1 MRKVNGFNILSNRL
15 TQFLN
20 NKNQVFSQMRKNQ
33 YPWYRFYSK
42 SEAIQTYEKRIIIVD
57 DVPPEANAML
67 QALYSRSPRSV
78 TEHLKQVEKIGPE
91 KFMKNYYV
99 GYGHKSI
106 GDCGTTTIF
115 VENVSMLAAKA
126 IQDWPLYNGQEASTR
141 YLDFTE
147 QPVLN
152 FLPQADGAHKEFSEM
167 QKEWISFYK
176 NMIDELTIIFK
187 QRFPK
192 SESESQNVYEKAIK
206 ARAFDVARGFLPAGS
221 TTYVAWHTNI
231 RQAHDHLKN
240 LRHHPL
246 QEVRI
251 LAEEILQNLQTKYK
265 SSFLHKKYETEEKY
279 LEESCSKLSYY
290 QRNGNMPLE
299 LKHILSRGDKKN
311 NFNNFSWENRLDLE
325 ILNMEEFRKLL
336 ENRPPKSE
344 LHHRFRQFGD
354 ILFTFPL
361 DFGSYRDL
369 QRHRSS
375 VQNMPLLTHALG
387 FEEWYLEQLP
397 QNLLQSAKDM
407 LKKQKDKV
415 EMLAEKNKYDDVS
428 IQYFIPMG
436 YKVSVHMSCSLPSAV
451 YIAELRSSDTVHPTL
466 RTVAQKMGDSIK
478 SMIPY
483 IAIHHDLSPGTVW
496 TTKRGTQ
503 DIVERT

>member
-1 MRKVNGFNILSNRL
+1 MRRTNALNIFLSRSFPL
-15 TQFLN
+15 YRCQLYSTPSISE
-20 NKNQVFSQMRKNQ
+20 NK
-33 YPWYRFYSK
+33 
-42 SEAIQTYEKRIIIVD
+42 QTYEKRIIIVD

-67 QALYSRSPRSV
+67 QALYSRSPKSV
-78 TEHLKQVEKIGPE
+78 TDHLKQVEKIGHE

-141 YLDFTE
+141 YLDFTA
-147 QPVLN
+147 QPVLH
-152 FLPQADGAHKEFSEM
+152 FLPKTDQNYKEFSTIQE
-167 QKEWISFYK
+167 EWINFYK
-176 NMIDELTIIFK
+176 NMINELTVTFK
-187 QRFPK
+187 ERFPK
-192 SESESQNVYEKAIK
+192 SSEESQGVYEKAIK

-251 LAEEILQNLQTKYK
+251 LAEEILQSLQTKYK
-265 SSFLHKKYETEEKY
+265 SSFLHKKYENEEKY
-279 LEESCSKLSYY
+279 LEQSCAKLSYY
-290 QRNGNMPLE
+290 QSDKNMMPLE
-299 LKHILSRGDKKN
+299 LKQILERCNKKN
-311 NFNNFSWENRLDLE
+311 NFEQFFWENRLDLAT
-325 ILNMEEFRKLL
+325 LNIKDFHELL
-336 ENRPPKSE
+336 KNRPPKAE
-344 LHHRFRQFGD
+344 IHHRFRQFGD

-375 VQNMPLLTHALG
+375 VQNMPLLTHNMG
-387 FEEWYLEQLP
+387 FENWYLEQLP
-397 QNLLQSAKDM
+397 PSLLQSANDM
-407 LKKQKDKV
+407 LHKQKYKV
-415 EMLAEKNKYDDVS
+415 EALAEKNKYDDVS
-428 IQYFIPMG
+428 LQYFIPMG
-436 YKVSVHMSCSLPSAV
+436 YRVTVHMSCSLPSAV

-466 RTVAQKMGDSIK
+466 RLVAQKMGNAIK
-478 SMIPY
+478 TMLPDM
-483 IAIHHDLSPGTVW
+483 AIYHDLSPGVVW
-496 TTKRGTQ
+496 STKRGTQ
-503 DIVERT
+503 DIVEKKID